1 MNNKSGLCQVLV
13 GIFFIFLWNLNLSDL
28 DTLMADCYSD
38 FGPPPK
44 EKPQKAEKKV
54 EKVIVKDLLERFGL
68 HSPQDMA
75 PCKQL

>member
-28 DTLMADCYSD
+28 DTLMADRYSD

-44 EKPQKAEKKV
+44 KKPQKAEKKV
-54 EKVIVKDLLERFGL
+54 EKSYRKRP
-68 HSPQDMA
+68 S
-75 PCKQL
+75 

>member
-1 MNNKSGLCQVLV
+1 MLV

-28 DTLMADCYSD
+28 DTLMANRYSD

-54 EKVIVKDLLERFGL
+54 EKVIVKDLLDSIHPRTWLLISGFR
-68 HSPQDMA
+68 S
-75 PCKQL
+75 